1 MINGY
6 ALVGRIARMLDDCI
20 IISVVRSYKNS
31 EGEYESDLF
40 NIYMSDNILKN
51 TKEYCKVGDVVGVK
65 GHMQSIEYTKDSTTY
80 RRIRLLA
87 DKLTFLSSSTNS
99 TGPVFSKGQDIED
112 EEADSDEEQY
122 SH

>member
-1 MINGY
+1 MVNGY
-6 ALVGRIARMLDDCI
+6 TLVGRIARLLDDCM
-20 IISVVRSYKNS
+20 IISVVRSYKNQD
-31 EGEYESDLF
+31 GEYESDFF
-40 NIYMSDNILKN
+40 NIYMSNNILDN
-51 TKEYCKVGDVVGVK
+51 TKKYCKVGDIVGVK

-87 DKLTFLSSSTNS
+87 DKVTFLSSSANS
-99 TGPVFSKGQDIED
+99 AAFSKGQDIED

>member
-1 MINGY
+1 MLNGY

-20 IISVVRSYKNS
+20 IINVLRQYKNAD
-31 EGEYESDLF
+31 GEYESDLF
-40 NIYMSDNILKN
+40 NIYMSNNILDN
-51 TKEYCKVGDVVGVK
+51 TKKYCKVGDIVGVK

-87 DKLTFLSSSTNS
+87 DKVTFLSSSTNFA
-99 TGPVFSKGQDIED
+99 GPVFSKGQDLTD

>member
-20 IISVVRSYKNS
+20 IISVVRQYKNAD
-31 EGEYESDLF
+31 GEYESDLF
-40 NIYMSDNILKN
+40 NIYSSENILKN
-51 TKEYCKVGDVVGVK
+51 TKEYCKVGDIIGVK

-87 DKLTFLSSSTNS
+87 DKVTFLSSSTNS
-99 TGPVFSKGQDIED
+99 VGPVFSKGQDITD
-112 EEADSDEEQY
+112 EEADSDEDCN
-122 SH
+122 